1 MKITDLTITDETS
14 THEAIAIAI
23 LLTSEGD
30 TVLDPGPRVRKAL
43 WGLADYVTDDEPQVT
58 EYEGPDWKVTVETH
72 DKMSPEAAAQLVS
85 MCRMAYEGEEEGGL
99 DRLVARIERMR
110 SL

>member
-1 MKITDLTITDETS
+1 MKITDLTITPETS

-23 LLTSEGD
+23 LLASEGE

-43 WGLADYVTDDEPQVT
+43 CDLATYVTDDEPQVT
-58 EYEGPDWKVTVETH
+58 EYEGEGWTLTVETH
-72 DKMSPEAAAQLVS
+72 DSMSPEQAAEMVS
-85 MCRMAYEGEEEGGL
+85 RCRMAYEGEDDCGL
-99 DRLVARIERMR
+99 DRLVSRIEKMR